1 VRDGNAEQIIAW
13 PPAHDVL
20 AEVAYLTSTEDNQL
34 PQVSHQVQRGQAGN
48 AGREATCGV

>member
-13 PPAHDVL
+13 PPAHDEL

-34 PQVSHQVQRGQAGN
+34 RQVSHQVQRGQAGN
-48 AGREATCGV
+48 AGRAVSYSV